1 MSETFG
7 QRLRRLR
14 TEQGLSRAELA
25 VKAGLGFNSVSNYER
40 DAVWPTIFS
49 ASCIADVL
57 GVSLD
62 YLAGRTEHV

>member
-14 TEQGLSRAELA
+14 TEQGLSREELA
-25 VKAGLGFNSVSNYER
+25 VKAGISFNSISNYER

-62 YLAGRTEHV
+62 YLAGRTKHD